1 MKFNLKKFL
10 EVVRTV
16 GPVILAAVPGGEKI
30 PTDLVTTIVDAV
42 GEAEQIKGSTGAEK
56 KAHVMA
62 VVAAGVK
69 TANATGKVKLDADE
83 VAAVASAGVDAVVGT
98 VKVVEGAKPKP
109 PSGTAAGG

>member
-1 MKFNLKKFL
+1 MKFNFHKFL
-10 EVVRTV
+10 EVVRKV
-16 GPVILAAVPGGEKI
+16 GPVVLAAVPGGDKL
-30 PTDLVTTIVDAV
+30 PSDLVETVVDAI
-42 GEAEQIKGSTGAEK
+42 GEAEQIKGATGADK

-109 PSGTAAGG
+109 PAGS